1 MSSDPK
7 AAPRRRYLPLL
18 ALSLAGVA
26 AVLAWLYWPGGAE
39 VASGQGG
46 PGGGGKERPVPVVA
60 QPVRSGDLQV
70 YLSGTGTVTPRNTVT
85 IRTRVDGQLMRIAF
99 EEGQYVQ
106 AGDLLAEI
114 DPRPSQ
120 MQLLLAQGAL
130 ARDQALLENAR
141 VDLER
146 YRTLYQQDSG
156 SKQQWDTQKSLV
168 GQYEG
173 AIKSDQSQI
182 DSAKLQLTYCRI
194 TAPFSGRLGLRQV
207 DAGNVVH
214 ATDPAGLVVI
224 NQMQPILAVFTLPED
239 NLSAILRQVRAGER
253 PPVDVYDRNQTTK
266 LASGELVTLDNQIDP
281 TTGTIRLKAEFANED
296 GALFPNQFVNVRL
309 LIDSLHDATLVP
321 TAAVQRGVQGTFVYV
336 VGADQRVS
344 VRPVKLGPTEGEL
357 AAVADGLKPGELV
370 VVDGTDKLREGAKVE
385 LGSRDGPA
393 AGQAKGPASGPAADA
408 PPGQAAAPERRH
420 RRSAP

>member
-18 ALSLAGVA
+18 ALSLAGAA
-26 AVLAWLYWPGGAE
+26 AVGAWLYWPRSAE
-39 VASGQGG
+39 VTNSQGG
-46 PGGGGKERPVPVVA
+46 PGGGKGRPVPVVA
-60 QPVRSGDLQV
+60 QPVSTGDLQV
-70 YLSGTGTVTPRNTVT
+70 HLSGTGTVTPRNTVT
-85 IRTRVDGQLMRIAF
+85 IRTRVDGQLMRVTF
-99 EEGQYVQ
+99 QEGQMVKE
-106 AGDLLAEI
+106 GDLLAEI

-120 MQLLLAQGAL
+120 VQLLQAQGAL

-173 AIKSDQSQI
+173 AVKSDQAQI
-182 DSAKLQLTYCRI
+182 EVAKLQLTYSRI

-207 DAGNVVH
+207 DPGNVIH
-214 ATDPAGLVVI
+214 ATDVAGLVVI
-224 NQMQPILAVFTLPED
+224 NQMQPILVVFTLPED
-239 NLSAILRQVRAGER
+239 NLTAILRQVRSGER
-253 PPVDVYDRNQTTK
+253 IPVDVYDRNQTTK
-266 LASGELVTLDNQIDP
+266 LASGALVTLDNQIDP

-321 TAAVQRGVQGTFVYV
+321 TAAIQRGVQGTYAYV
-336 VGADQRVS
+336 VGADQTVS
-344 VRPVKLGPTEGEL
+344 VRPVKLGPTEGEV
-357 AAVADGLKPGELV
+357 AAVTDGLKPGELV
-370 VVDGTDKLREGAKVE
+370 VVDGTDKLRDGAKVD
-385 LGSRDGPA
+385 LGSRGGA
-393 AGQAKGPASGPAADA
+393 TAGQAKGPASGQAADA
-408 PPGQAAAPERRH
+408 PPGQGTAPERRH
-420 RRSAP
+420 RRSPP